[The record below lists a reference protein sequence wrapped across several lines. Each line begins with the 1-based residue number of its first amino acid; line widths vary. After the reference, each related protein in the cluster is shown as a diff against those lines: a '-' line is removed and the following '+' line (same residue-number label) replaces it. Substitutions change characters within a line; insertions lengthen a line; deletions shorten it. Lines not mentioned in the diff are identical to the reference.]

1 VKKRAYYFK
10 LKKQGGSI
18 MKQNMHLFRK
28 FIVVIALIISFTTPS
43 FAVELD
49 QDHYSIIDAINTLG
63 VNIPEEILIL
73 EERDLILTELNDN
86 AKQGRL
92 GVYNYQPIQELY
104 NRLLI
109 AHGGTKEL
117 SSSNSFRQRYTLADS
132 TQYGSWSN
140 AFRNYNCYAF
150 GLHKTYWLHPGDLSG
165 GGFSQGLSIS
175 QMANLVIRDL
185 EEIGFTAFKTTTKPS
200 SFGGANI
207 ILSIRKGSSDF
218 HVMRADRYTSLWRH
232 KPSWTQP
239 LTWNY
244 SSPGYKT
251 WTNEHIIYGIAYPS
265 STTYTSTIYYIVG
278 FLQVKSLEE

>member
-1 VKKRAYYFK
+1 
-10 LKKQGGSI
+10 
-18 MKQNMHLFRK
+18 MKQNKHFFRK

-63 VNIPEEILIL
+63 VSIPEEIITL

-104 NRLLI
+104 NNLLV
-109 AHGGTKEL
+109 AYRGTKEL
-117 SSSNSFRQRYTLADS
+117 SSSNSIRQRYTLADS
-132 TQYGSWSN
+132 KQYGSWSSSYS
-140 AFRNYNCYAF
+140 NYNCYAF
-150 GLHKTYWLHPGDLSG
+150 GLRRSTWLHPGDLSG
-165 GGFSQGLSIS
+165 GGFSMNLTSA
-175 QMANLVIRDL
+175 QMANLIIRDL
-185 EEIGFTAFKTTTKPS
+185 AEIGFTAFKTTTKPT

-207 ILSIRKGSSDF
+207 VLSVRKGSTDF
-218 HVMRADRYTSLWRH
+218 HVMRADGYTSLWRH
-232 KPSWTQP
+232 KPGGTQP

-251 WTNEHIIYGIAYPS
+251 WTNEHIIYGTAYPS
-265 STTYTSTIYYIVG
+265 TTTYTSTIYYIVG